1 MAPLHERGKPSHAW
15 KLSKGKKDLCVV
27 LTEAA
32 QAGRPTGDPRKGLT
46 REDIARPCIGPK
58 EAPPYSGSRGTAKS
72 ATIVPP
78 RAVRSIVVQWHV
90 FRQQLVHGTSPYYVQ
105 GGLEGLASW
114 RNRGMGRGRLHTRH
128 RSHRRGTR
136 RDMPRH
142 THCASQC
149 VAE

>member
-90 FRQQLVHGTSPYYVQ
+90 FRQQLVHGTSPYYCSKEDLLWVLSFVLQQ
-105 GGLEGLASW
+105 G
-114 RNRGMGRGRLHTRH
+114 
-128 RSHRRGTR
+128 
-136 RDMPRH
+136 
-142 THCASQC
+142 
-149 VAE
+149 